1 MVCSSLSFSLSIN
14 ITNQFFFIILGAPKY
29 VNAGDD
35 AVITSC
41 SLPHSYSSKDS
52 SYSVLWRGPDGNALL
67 PGGSKYDMRVTSCHG
82 LMDIAPSERES
93 RKAELSITGCE
104 WGKDG
109 GDYTLSLVSTT
120 SDDLSFHFSNTL
132 IVRCKIL
139 QYLFILN

>member
-1 MVCSSLSFSLSIN
+1 M
-14 ITNQFFFIILGAPKY
+14 FFMILGAPKY

-35 AVITSC
+35 AILTSC
-41 SLPHSYSSKDS
+41 SLPQSYSSKDS

-120 SDDLSFHFSNTL
+120 SDDFSFHFSNTL
-132 IVRCKIL
+132 IVRCKNL
-139 QYLFILN
+139 P

>member
-1 MVCSSLSFSLSIN
+1 M
-14 ITNQFFFIILGAPKY
+14 ILGAPKY

-139 QYLFILN
+139 PYLFILN

>member
-1 MVCSSLSFSLSIN
+1 M
-14 ITNQFFFIILGAPKY
+14 
-29 VNAGDD
+29 
-35 AVITSC
+35 
-41 SLPHSYSSKDS
+41 
-52 SYSVLWRGPDGNALL
+52 L

-82 LMDIAPSERES
+82 LMDIAPSEREG
-93 RKAELSITGCE
+93 RKAELSIAGCE

-139 QYLFILN
+139 PYLFILN